1 MKTILLTT
9 LIVGGALT
17 LSPTVRAEEARRG
30 GERGERIRERMQ
42 EVSKELNL
50 TDEQREKLKPIF
62 QAQAE
67 KMKEL
72 RADTTLSREEKMQ
85 KWKAIREEFAPKI
98 KEVLTPEQFE
108 KWQKMREEMREKLG
122 ERARQRRGDEKK

>member
-17 LSPTVRAEEARRG
+17 LSPTARAEEARRG

-98 KEVLTPEQFE
+98 KEILTPEQFE